1 MKLSASTV
9 TRPLSLLLILIAFA
23 ATALSQIPTGGVRGT
38 VKDQADAVVSGARV
52 TIVNKDTAAER
63 HFTTKADGEYQV
75 GNLPPGEYEVKI
87 TAGGFKTALSP
98 VTVQVGENIALDFKL
113 EVGAANETV
122 VITGEAAAINTT
134 DYKIDGV
141 VNRRQ
146 IENLPLNGRNF
157 LQLAML
163 EPGVAVEAVD
173 NPGTS
178 PNNFFRVSIA
188 GASQALTRISVDG
201 ATINDRV
208 TGGTN
213 QNFSQETVQEFQI
226 SSFNHDITTS
236 VTGVG
241 SVNVVSRSG
250 SNDFHGSAFI
260 YYRDHNM
267 AGFPALQRNPR
278 RFIDP
283 SLDEPFFARRQVGG
297 SIGGPLKKDRAFFFF
312 NYENNNQDG
321 VVPISNQHP
330 IFSQLDVAFP
340 QPLNFHS
347 TNLRLDYK
355 INNEHTA
362 FMRVSTDN
370 NKNFNSANG
379 VFLPSNWVATKNVT
393 VQGLVGLSSAFTS
406 RIVNDLRVSY
416 GVYSGRLKVPTT
428 EDCRDPVY
436 CIGLNGPRFSTTLSS
451 FVIGNNLNTPQNRVL
466 RTYQVTDTLS
476 WDKGNHRIR
485 LGGEWEH
492 HYGQG
497 HWAFLEPAFVTLWD
511 PLHIL
516 QFVLGTGGFPNSPFA
531 PLYNALPTSLK
542 LNATGTGPLQPGL
555 LPTYQDI
562 LRLPMAGFATG
573 VGDPGQPQPFNF
585 NEASRNNRYRIFI
598 ADQWRINQRF
608 TLNAGLAYS
617 YEDKLLN
624 HDLDRPA
631 ILSTLLAGD
640 LSPSKRDKN
649 NWGPSLGFAWDV
661 AGNSKTI
668 IRGGGGIYH
677 DSNLFWT
684 RLNERAYIGPSG
696 NGRYI
701 IPGTLFT
708 STEFPSGR
716 QFASFPTAYN
726 GARLVAELPT
736 LRAVAAG
743 LLGNGKNLAVRGV
756 EALKTTGNPGFGTV
770 FDPNT
775 VTPYSINV
783 SGGLQREIAPNL
795 TVTADFV
802 MRRSLKFGGL
812 HSLFFIDRNRFNRAR
827 LSAVDPVTGR
837 GNTAPNPIIPVCTPA
852 QVADPKAVC
861 STGTIGVSHAGANFR
876 YTGLHVKVDRRF
888 SNRFLFV
895 GSYALSKYTGFNDV
909 INYDN
914 FYEADD
920 YQGADRTHRFTF
932 SGYLELPT
940 YGGDNRFLRGL
951 ANSWK
956 LGLISQVVSKPALT
970 ALISGVD
977 LDGDGN
983 NTVILPGM
991 TYRGFGRGVDKD
1003 DIRAMVDQWNKTFP
1017 TAVTGK
1023 RTTRDQVIP
1032 SITLPANFDHGDTFV
1047 SQDLRLTRLIRLR
1060 EKVQLEIIGE
1070 AFNIFNISNLT
1081 GFGGTLNAG
1090 DFGQPSNRAGG
1101 VFGTGGPRAFQ
1112 VAARLTF

>member
-1 MKLSASTV
+1 MKRSASSIFHA
-9 TRPLSLLLILIAFA
+9 LSLLLFLTGLTIPIIA
-23 ATALSQIPTGGVRGT
+23 QTGGIRGA

-52 TIVNKDTAAER
+52 SVINKDTGAER
-63 HFTTKADGEYQV
+63 HFTTKADGEFQI
-75 GNLPPGEYEVKI
+75 GALPPGEYDVRI

-98 VTVQVGENIALDFKL
+98 VTVQVGENINLDFKL

-134 DYKIDGV
+134 DYKVDGV
-141 VNRRQ
+141 VNRKQ

-163 EPGVAVEAVD
+163 EPGVSVEAVD

-283 SLDEPFFARRQVGG
+283 SLDEPFFARRQIGG
-297 SIGGPLKKDRAFFFF
+297 AIGGPIKKDRAFFFF

-321 VVPISNQHP
+321 VVPIANQHP
-330 IFSQLDVAFP
+330 NFSQLDVAFP
-340 QPLNFHS
+340 QPINFRS

-355 INNEHTA
+355 INNEHSA
-362 FMRVSTDN
+362 FMRISTDN

-393 VQGLVGLSSAFTS
+393 GQGLIGLSSAFTS

-416 GVYSGRLKVPTT
+416 GVYSGRLSVPTAD
-428 EDCRDPVY
+428 DCRDPIY

-466 RTYQVTDTLS
+466 RTYQITDTLS
-476 WDKGNHRIR
+476 WDKGSHRMRI
-485 LGGEWEH
+485 GGEWEH

-516 QFVLGTGGFPNSPFA
+516 QFVQGTGGFPNSPFA
-531 PLYNALPTSLK
+531 ALYNSLPNSLK
-542 LNATGTGPLQPGL
+542 LNAAGTGPLQPGL

-562 LRLPMAGFATG
+562 LRLPMAGFAAG

-585 NEASRNNRYRIFI
+585 GDAARNNRFRVFF

-608 TLNAGLAYS
+608 TLNLGLAYS
-617 YEDKLLN
+617 FEDKLLN

-631 ILSTLLAGD
+631 ILSKLLGGD
-640 LSPSKRDKN
+640 LAPSRRDKN

-661 AGNSKTI
+661 AGNGKTI
-668 IRGGGGIYH
+668 IRGGGGVYH

-708 STEFPSGR
+708 STEFPSGL

-726 GARLVAELPT
+726 GTRLVAELPT
-736 LRAVAAG
+736 LRARANA
-743 LLGNGKNLAVRGV
+743 LLGNGTNLAVRGV

-775 VTPYSINV
+775 VTPYSINISAGV
-783 SGGLQREIAPNL
+783 QREISPNL
-795 TVTADFV
+795 SVTADLV

-827 LSAVDPVTGR
+827 ITAVDPVTGR
-837 GNTAPNPIIPVCTPA
+837 GDPSPNPIIPVCVGA
-852 QVADPKAVC
+852 QAFDPKAIC
-861 STGTIGVSHAGANFR
+861 STGNIGVSHAGANFR

-895 GSYALSKYTGFNDV
+895 GSYALSRYTGFNDV

-914 FYEADD
+914 FNEADD

-932 SGYLELPT
+932 SGFMELPT
-940 YGGDNRFLRGL
+940 YGGDNKFLRGL

-956 LGLISQVVSKPALT
+956 IGLISQFVSKPALT

-983 NTVILPGM
+983 DTVILPGM
-991 TYRGFGRGVDKD
+991 SYRGFGRGVDAD
-1003 DIRAMVDQWNKTFP
+1003 GIRTMVDQWNKTFP

-1032 SITLPANFDHGDTFV
+1032 TITLPANFENGDTFF
-1047 SQDLRLTRLIRLR
+1047 SQDLRLTRLIKIR
-1060 EKVQLEIIGE
+1060 ERTQLELIGE
-1070 AFNIFNISNLT
+1070 VFNLFNISNLT
-1081 GFGGTLNAG
+1081 GYVGTLNAAG
-1090 DFGQPSNRAGG
+1090 YGQPSNRAGG

-1112 VAARLTF
+1112 VAARLQF